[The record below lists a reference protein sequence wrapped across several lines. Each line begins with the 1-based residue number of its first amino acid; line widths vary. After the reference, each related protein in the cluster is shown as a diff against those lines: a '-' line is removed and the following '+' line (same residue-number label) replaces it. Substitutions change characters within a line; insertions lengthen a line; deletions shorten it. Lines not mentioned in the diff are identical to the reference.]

1 MRIKAQLPDFRRH
14 FTGSGFTMLE
24 VIAVLVILG
33 IVSAVAIS
41 RVSGLGVSLYADA
54 DRLAADLRYA
64 QSLAMTSAF
73 RAIECES
80 TVLIR
85 IDADGWE
92 FGYDSCESDDDV
104 WRWRFADGGEKR
116 DTSPGVSIT
125 GNDVAFKYPSG
136 NVDSDADVTIELQK
150 GNTDIDVKVHG
161 ITGYVEVL
169 R

>member
-1 MRIKAQLPDFRRH
+1 MSMKIQLPEFRRH
-14 FTGSGFTMLE
+14 FSTSGFTVLE

-41 RVSGLGVSLYADA
+41 RVSGLGVSLYTDA

-64 QSLAMTSAF
+64 QSLAMISAY
-73 RAIECES
+73 RAGQYDN

-85 IDADGWE
+85 IDADGWK
-92 FGYDSCESDDDV
+92 FGESG
-104 WRWRFADGGEKR
+104 WRFADGEEQR
-116 DTSPGVSIT
+116 SASRGVSIT
-125 GNDVAFKYPSG
+125 GSDVAFKYPSG
-136 NVDSDADVTIELQK
+136 NVDSDADVSIELQK
-150 GNTDIDVKVHG
+150 GNTDIGVKVHG